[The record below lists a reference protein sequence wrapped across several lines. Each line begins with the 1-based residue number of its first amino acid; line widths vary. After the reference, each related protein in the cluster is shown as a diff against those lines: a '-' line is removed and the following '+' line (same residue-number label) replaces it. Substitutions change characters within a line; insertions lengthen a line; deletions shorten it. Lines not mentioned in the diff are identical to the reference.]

1 MSAQLLFWISLPAVG
16 LANQRFIESASVN
29 NRVVRWDS
37 KTECSDPIGGSEM
50 SIRPGGWI
58 VMKSAQRR
66 KDEPKA
72 GHGIGM
78 LSLSTAVCVFG
89 FRSVLRLEIAAFCG
103 EGSVCLLRMRYYF
116 VSAIFERCRWRS
128 VRFKNLLWICGD
140 LKESLA
146 DENRFYCVGR
156 SCRKEFYIRK
166 RKIN

>member
-72 GHGIGM
+72 GQGIGM
-78 LSLSTAVCVFG
+78 LSISTAVCDFG
-89 FRSVLRLEIAAFCG
+89 FGLCSALRLLRFVGGLGLFAADAVLF
-103 EGSVCLLRMRYYF
+103 
-116 VSAIFERCRWRS
+116 
-128 VRFKNLLWICGD
+128 
-140 LKESLA
+140 
-146 DENRFYCVGR
+146 CVGY
-156 SCRKEFYIRK
+156 F
-166 RKIN
+166 